1 MILLVPI
8 NTNENVDTTYF
19 YWMGDN
25 PIHNSMPIV
34 VSPKFHRLRH
44 ISRRGDIYGEEI
56 LIPRVGF
63 L

>member
-8 NTNENVDTTYF
+8 NTNEIVDTTYF

-25 PIHNSMPIV
+25 PIHNFMAIV
-34 VSPKFHRLRH
+34 VSLKFHRLRH

-56 LIPRVGF
+56 LIHRVGF